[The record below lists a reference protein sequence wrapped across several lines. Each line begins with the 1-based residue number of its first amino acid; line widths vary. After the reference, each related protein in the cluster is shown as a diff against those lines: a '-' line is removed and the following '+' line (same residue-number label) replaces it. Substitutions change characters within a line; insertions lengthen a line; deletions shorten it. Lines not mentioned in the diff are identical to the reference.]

1 MAYNLC
7 TLCYQPK
14 NGKST
19 GSRMSR
25 LKLSYGGVSYLDRTR
40 ALETGE
46 ISPAGIDLNYVVP
59 ASIGDLFRAVAARAE
74 FDVAEFSLCTLM
86 LMIGNGDNRLVGLP
100 IFPSRAFRHEQIYIN
115 VKSGIKQPSDLAGRV
130 VGISEYQMTAGL
142 WVRAHLQHDYGVAP
156 DKIRWRT
163 GGFFIPRHASRMHLD
178 LPPGVELQTI
188 AEDDTLEKSLLEG
201 RIDALVST
209 EPPRPFVA
217 GDARV
222 ARLFPDVRSVERE
235 YFKRTGFFPIMHAV
249 VMRRDVY
256 EANRW
261 IAMSLLNAFNEAKRL
276 GHEKLAYQGAYAVS
290 LPWLS
295 LETEELSRL
304 FGGDAFPYG
313 FQSNLRILEAMTT
326 YAHEQGFTP
335 RKLDPR
341 DLFAPEALVDS
352 IPG

>member
-1 MAYNLC
+1 V
-7 TLCYQPK
+7 
-14 NGKST
+14 
-19 GSRMSR
+19 SR
-25 LKLSYGGVSYLDRTR
+25 LRLNYGGVSYLDRTR

-86 LMIGNGDNRLVGLP
+86 VMIGKGDNRLVGLP
-100 IFPSRAFRHEQIYIN
+100 VFPSRAFRHKQIYVN
-115 VKSGIKQPSDLAGRV
+115 RNSGIRQPSDLAGRQ

-142 WVRAHLQHDYGVAP
+142 WVRGHLQHDYGVSP
-156 DKIRWRT
+156 DKILWRT
-163 GGFFIPRHASRMHLD
+163 GGLLVPRHAARMPID
-178 LPPGVELQTI
+178 LPPGVELKRI
-188 AEDDTLEKSLLEG
+188 PDGDTLEGMLLQG

-209 EPPRPFVA
+209 QPPKAFVA
-217 GDARV
+217 GDARLG
-222 ARLFPDVRSVERE
+222 RLFPDIRCVEFD

-261 IAMSLLNAFNEAKRL
+261 IAMSLLNAFTEAKRL
-276 GHEKLAYQGAYAVS
+276 GWERMAYQGAYAVG

-295 LETEELSRL
+295 LEVEELNAM

-326 YAHEQGFTP
+326 YAREQGLTP

-341 DLFAPEALVDS
+341 ELFAPEALVDS

>member
-1 MAYNLC
+1 V
-7 TLCYQPK
+7 
-14 NGKST
+14 
-19 GSRMSR
+19 SR
-25 LKLSYGGVSYLDRTR
+25 LKLNYGGVRYLDRTR

-46 ISPAGIDLNYVVP
+46 VSPAGIDLNYVVP

-74 FDVAEFSLCTLM
+74 FEVAEFSLCTLM
-86 LMIGNGDNRLVGLP
+86 LMIGKGDNRLVGLP

-115 VKSGIKQPSDLAGRV
+115 VNSGIKQPSDLAGRQ
-130 VGISEYQMTAGL
+130 VGVSEYQMTAAL
-142 WVRAHLQHDYGVAP
+142 WVRAHLQHDYNVSP
-156 DKIRWRT
+156 EKILWRT
-163 GGFFIPRHASRMHLD
+163 GGLFVPRHASRAPIN
-178 LPPGVELQTI
+178 LPPRVELQRI
-188 AEDDTLEKSLLEG
+188 PEDDTLEGMLLDG

-209 EPPRPFVA
+209 EPPKAFVA
-217 GDARV
+217 GDSRI
-222 ARLFPDVRSVERE
+222 ARLFPDVRRVELE

-261 IAMSLLNAFNEAKRL
+261 IAMSLLNAFNEAKRIGRERL
-276 GHEKLAYQGAYAVS
+276 EYQGAYAVG

-295 LETEELSRL
+295 LETEELNAL

-313 FQSNLRILEAMTT
+313 FQSNVRILEAMTT

-341 DLFAPEALVDS
+341 DLFSPEALVDS

>member
-1 MAYNLC
+1 
-7 TLCYQPK
+7 
-14 NGKST
+14 
-19 GSRMSR
+19 MSR
-25 LKLSYGGVSYLDRTR
+25 LRLNYGGVSYLDRTR

-46 ISPAGIDLNYVVP
+46 VSPSGIDLNYVVP

-86 LMIGNGDNRLVGLP
+86 LMVGKGDNRLVGLP

-115 VKSGIKQPSDLAGRV
+115 VKSGIKQPSDLAGRL
-130 VGISEYQMTAGL
+130 VGVSEYQMTAAL
-142 WVRAHLQHDYGVAP
+142 WVRAHLQHDYNVPP

-163 GGFFIPRHASRMHLD
+163 GGFFVPRHVSRMHLE
-178 LPPGVELQTI
+178 LPPGVELQQI
-188 AEDDTLEKSLLEG
+188 PEEDTLQGMLLDG

-209 EPPRPFVA
+209 EPPTAFVA

-222 ARLFPDVRSVERE
+222 ARLFSDVRHVELE
-235 YFKRTGFFPIMHAV
+235 YFKRTGFFPIMHTVA
-249 VMRRDVY
+249 MRRDVY

-261 IAMSLLNAFNEAKRL
+261 IAMSLLNAFNEAKRI
-276 GHEKLAYQGAYAVS
+276 GREKLAYQGAYAVG

-295 LETEELSRL
+295 LETEELNAL
-304 FGGDAFPYG
+304 FGGDAFPHG
-313 FQSNLRILEAMTT
+313 FQSNLKILEAMTT

-341 DLFAPEALVDS
+341 ELFAPEALVDS
-352 IPG
+352 VPG

>member
-1 MAYNLC
+1 V
-7 TLCYQPK
+7 
-14 NGKST
+14 
-19 GSRMSR
+19 SR
-25 LKLSYGGVSYLDRTR
+25 LKLNYGGVRYLDRTR
-40 ALETGE
+40 ALEIGE
-46 ISPAGIDLNYVVP
+46 ISPAGIDLNYIVP

-86 LMIGNGDNRLVGLP
+86 LMIGKGDNRLVGLP

-115 VKSGIKQPSDLAGRV
+115 VKSGIKQPSDLAGRL
-130 VGISEYQMTAGL
+130 VGVTEYQMTAAL
-142 WVRAHLQHDYGVAP
+142 WVRAHLQHDYGVP
-156 DKIRWRT
+156 PEKIRWRT
-163 GGFFIPRHASRMHLD
+163 GGFHVPRQSTRMHIE
-178 LPPGVELQTI
+178 LPPGVELQHVP
-188 AEDDTLEKSLLEG
+188 EGDTLQGMLLDG

-209 EPPRPFVA
+209 EPPKAFVA
-217 GDARV
+217 GDPAV
-222 ARLFPDVRSVERE
+222 ARLFPDVRRVELE

-249 VMRRDVY
+249 VIRRDVY

-261 IAMSLLNAFNEAKRL
+261 IAMSLLNAFNEAKRI
-276 GHEKLAYQGAYAVS
+276 GREQLAYQGAYAVS

-295 LETEELSRL
+295 LETEELNAL

-326 YAHEQGFTP
+326 YAHEQGLTL
-335 RKLDPR
+335 RKLDPH

>member
-1 MAYNLC
+1 
-7 TLCYQPK
+7 
-14 NGKST
+14 
-19 GSRMSR
+19 MSR
-25 LKLSYGGVSYLDRTR
+25 LKLNYGGVRYLDRTR

-86 LMIGNGDNRLVGLP
+86 LMIGKGDNRLVGLP

-115 VKSGIKQPSDLAGRV
+115 VKSGIKQPSDLAGRL
-130 VGISEYQMTAGL
+130 VGIFEYQMTAGL
-142 WVRAHLQHDYGVAP
+142 WVRAHLQHDYNVSP

-163 GGFFIPRHASRMHLD
+163 GGLFVPQHAERMHID
-178 LPPGVELQTI
+178 LPPGVELQLI
-188 AEDDTLEKSLLEG
+188 PENDTLEGMLVDG

-209 EPPRPFVA
+209 EPPKAFVA
-217 GDARV
+217 RDIRV
-222 ARLFPDVRSVERE
+222 ARLFPDVRRVELE
-235 YFKRTGFFPIMHAV
+235 YFKRTKFFPIMHAV

-261 IAMSLLNAFNEAKRL
+261 IAMSLLNAFNEAKRI
-276 GHEKLAYQGAYAVS
+276 GHEHLAYQGAYAVG

-295 LETEELSRL
+295 LETEELNAL

-313 FQSNLRILEAMTT
+313 FQSNLGILDAMTT
-326 YAHEQGFTP
+326 YAHEQGFTS